1 MVMTRSHRYN
11 YGDVPG
17 VGECNCGALRV
28 WDRESR
34 QYKFIEGEGE

>member
-1 MVMTRSHRYN
+1 MVMTHSHRYN

-28 WDRESR
+28 WVDNINS
-34 QYKFIEGEGE
+34 